1 MGESAAAIA
10 GHLLLMT
17 SSSKEVQIFPHVRV
31 DGDCLGSSAAMAMAL
46 KLLGIRARIYMDE
59 PIPERLE
66 FIGIEPTLF
75 EIFDQNR
82 LDEYIEQQGIAMAV
96 DCSEAARMGRSGSLF
111 ARASAC
117 LVIDHHISSGLSA
130 GLRYVDPKAA
140 AAAEIV
146 LEIIHILEKMTGK
159 KLLDAE
165 VSNCLMVGLQSD
177 TGRFSYQNTTP
188 KTFRAAAEL
197 LENGANVYINAYNLY
212 DVTNVERMR
221 LTSLALSS
229 AKFYFGGRLAMTN
242 VTQDMIRECKAS
254 EDASDGLAASLRDIK
269 GVIVSFAVRETAD
282 GEIRVNIR
290 SHDPFD
296 SAAFAAIFNGGGHHR
311 AAGFS
316 ILDMSILD
324 VSKLIIEK
332 VGEVISENA

>member
-10 GHLLLMT
+10 GHLLLMI

-31 DGDCLGSSAAMAMAL
+31 DGDCLGSSAAIAMVL

-66 FIGIEPTLF
+66 FIGIEPILF
-75 EIFDQNR
+75 EIYDQNK
-82 LDEYIEQQGIAMAV
+82 LDEYIEQQGIALAV

-111 ARASAC
+111 AHASAC

-140 AAAEIV
+140 AAAELV

-229 AKFYFGGRLAMTN
+229 AKFYFGGRLALTL

-269 GVIVSFAVRETAD
+269 GVIVSFAVRETSD

-296 SAAFAAIFNGGGHHR
+296 SAAFAAGFNGGGHHR

-316 ILDMSILD
+316 IQDMSILD

-332 VGEVISENA
+332 AGEVISENA